1 MNGDLVKITEI
12 GDTVIRRA
20 GLTFLTVSVTELFTN
35 KAYSQLIITDIIY
48 SNQINLSQEQ
58 QKELFIDFY
67 IRMKKEGIKQNSD
80 TFRSRMMSDPYLNAL
95 RCVYGYAIT
104 CHKSQGGEW
113 NNVYLDI
120 PRNFALQPKPFV
132 YQWMY
137 TAITRAKKNLF
148 VVDDF
153 YIM

>member
-1 MNGDLVKITEI
+1 M
-12 GDTVIRRA
+12 
-20 GLTFLTVSVTELFTN
+20 VSVMELFT
-35 KAYSQLIITDIIY
+35 KKVYSQLIITDILY
-48 SNQINLSQEQ
+48 SNHINLSQEQ

-67 IRMKKEGIKQNSD
+67 IRMKKEGIKQNTLEFND
-80 TFRSRMMSDPYLNAL
+80 KMLTDPYLNAL

-113 NNVYLDI
+113 DNVYIDI

-137 TAITRAKKNLF
+137 TAMTRAKKNLF